1 MGPATPTSVTFRFTE
16 REDLAAIGEFLRD
29 LGDAYFNEKRFP
41 GKSARDFYEWKY
53 FGNPMGDAIVGLAIA
68 DTRVVSM
75 LAAMVK
81 PLQVEERRVT
91 AYEIGDFLTAP
102 EFRKRGLGSRLTEML
117 YAEMRTRGAA
127 LVYGQPNDVSF
138 PVFMKLGFVEPQQIQ
153 QRSYAVPSRV
163 ISGRLHVSPKLISW
177 TYIDDMMRSVAAPA
191 SSRSVRVERISRFDA
206 ETDRIWEKVR
216 DGYKFVVVREREF
229 LNWRYVDSP
238 TPYQIWLARRGDEP
252 VGFLV
257 GFSGKDER
265 VGEIVDLFTSESDP
279 TAARALL
286 HHAFKEF
293 HSQGMRAI
301 LAYTIVNSTR
311 SMLGE
316 SMVGKLLRRA
326 CPIARQKPLHFILRS
341 FESPVAPP
349 LPASGW
355 HLAPGDFDGV

>member
-1 MGPATPTSVTFRFTE
+1 MGQAAPISVTFRFAE

-29 LGDAYFNEKRFP
+29 LGDSYFNEKRFP

-53 FGNPMGDAIVGLAIA
+53 FGNPMGDAVVGVAMA
-68 DTRVVSM
+68 GSRVVSM

-81 PLQVEERRVT
+81 PLQVEGRRVT
-91 AYEIGDFLTAP
+91 AYEIGDFLTVP
-102 EFRKRGLGSRLTEML
+102 DFRKRGLGSRLTEML

-138 PVFMKLGFVEPQQIQ
+138 PVLMKLGFEEPQQIH
-153 QRSYAVPSRV
+153 QRSYAVPSRA
-163 ISGRLHVSPKLISW
+163 ISRRLHVSPKLISW
-177 TYIDDMMRSVAAPA
+177 THIDDLTRSVAAPA
-191 SSRSVRVERISRFDA
+191 GSRSVRVERISRFDA
-206 ETDRIWEKVR
+206 ESDRIWEKAR
-216 DGYKFVVVREREF
+216 DGYKFLVVRESEF

-238 TPYQIWLARRGDEP
+238 TPYQIWLARRGNEP

-265 VGEIVDLFTSESDP
+265 VGEIVDLFTSESDL

-301 LAYTIVNSTR
+301 LAYTIVNSPR
-311 SMLGE
+311 

-326 CPIARQKPLHFILRS
+326 CPIARQRPLHFILRS
-341 FESPVAPP
+341 FESSVTPP
-349 LPASGW
+349 LPTSGW